1 MIWHKE
7 QILHLQQL
15 KNQGLTAAK
24 IAETMGVS
32 KQDIYN
38 VTHRQKN
45 KQVPRGFKEGDMVMI
60 QIARG
65 MTTYGMVLNCE
76 ARPYL
81 VYRDYSNLPLWKFNK
96 VVDSATGL
104 DWIGE
109 VKIHYV

>member
-38 VTHRQKN
+38 VTHLQKN

-65 MTTYGMVLNCE
+65 MTPMGW
-76 ARPYL
+76 YL
-81 VYRDYSNLPLWKFNK
+81 TAKQGPIWFIGITPIFRSGSSIKFLIRQQGLTG
-96 VVDSATGL
+96 SA
-104 DWIGE
+104 
-109 VKIHYV
+109 K